1 MFAMMEEIRG
11 NLQGFRFAAWAK
23 RKRCNPFFLS
33 YTVPCIVTYF
43 SRDADWLSSVVSA
56 LTVPSELR
64 THFELPG
71 VFPAR
76 YDTPLTLKA
85 SSVFPPVPLV
95 RGER

>member
-1 MFAMMEEIRG
+1 MGEKETVQPI
-11 NLQGFRFAAWAK
+11 
-23 RKRCNPFFLS
+23 FLS

-43 SRDADWLSSVVSA
+43 FRDADWLSSVVSA

-71 VFPAR
+71 VFPVR

-85 SSVFPPVPLV
+85 FSVFPPVPLV